1 MGKSLFIFTQFYVL
15 NCKKDIAMKRLKFT
29 VFSFTFLLVS
39 IVFETNAQSGPPPM
53 ETSHP
58 FWSKVRYG
66 GGIGLNVGNN
76 FTNITLAPSAI
87 YEFNQYFAMGV
98 GVQGSYVKVRSL
110 YDSFIYGGSLI
121 SLFTPIPEIQL
132 SAELEQVRVNLDF
145 FDGVKDNF
153 WNTGLFLGAGFR
165 QGNFTAGLRYNV
177 LHNNNRNIYAEAWMP
192 FVRVFF

>member
-1 MGKSLFIFTQFYVL
+1 MGKSLIIFTQFYVL
-15 NCKKDIAMKRLKFT
+15 NCKNDIVMINLKIPF
-29 VFSFTFLLVS
+29 FCYLFLFITTMLQMH
-39 IVFETNAQSGPPPM
+39 AQSGPPPG
-53 ETSHP
+53 ETPHP

-87 YEFNQYFAMGV
+87 YEFNQYVALGV
-98 GVQGSYVKVRSL
+98 GLQGSYVKVRSL

-121 SLFTPIPEIQL
+121 SLFTPIPELQL

-145 FDGVKDNF
+145 FDDVKDNF

>member
-1 MGKSLFIFTQFYVL
+1 MHQLQ
-15 NCKKDIAMKRLKFT
+15 
-29 VFSFTFLLVS
+29 
-39 IVFETNAQSGPPPM
+39 AQAGPPNG
-53 ETSHP
+53 ETPHP
-58 FWSKVRYG
+58 FWSNVRYG
-66 GGIGLNVGNN
+66 GGLGLNVGNN
-76 FTNITLAPSAI
+76 FTNITVAPSAI
-87 YEFNQYFAMGV
+87 YEFNQYVALGV

-121 SLFTPIPEIQL
+121 SLFTPIPELQL

-145 FDGVKDNF
+145 FNGVQDNF
-153 WNTGLFLGAGFR
+153 WNTGLFIGAGFR